1 MTYKGGPRH
10 GFLRPGYP
18 TAEPQAKEWL
28 LVEKATAAEGR
39 GGYCWVPAGVKRN
52 RVLGA

>member
-1 MTYKGGPRH
+1 MGSRGVGT
-10 GFLRPGYP
+10 LLQSP
-18 TAEPQAKEWL
+18 THQTKKWL
-28 LVEKATAAEGR
+28 MVEKATAAEGR